1 MWAEGPGATTEG
13 ASLGLLPGR
22 LKRGRVTGAT
32 LLHASRTPPLQGL
45 VAMAPSPKA
54 PRMSQ
59 FVVATCIA
67 LRRTGLSLRKIAT
80 HRLVKKRDGKHP
92 AQQSVDKCGR
102 QERRVWK
109 RTQMG
114 ATSRLRDVIIGV
126 RRHRRR
132 VGSAAKEK
140 ILGEE
145 PHHEYACMPLCVPH
159 RPLASED
166 MGRGGGGQSARVFAI
181 GVILDP
187 KRVIVF
193 LPSLHTVLRKVPKM
207 GWQKGA
213 KRAGPERPERPELFL
228 LEVSF

>member
-1 MWAEGPGATTEG
+1 MVSKMTPMANSLALCRHPGTGETVRHRATEDSSPLPPLVVGAEGAEGVWAEGPGATTEG

-114 ATSRLRDVIIGV
+114 AV
-126 RRHRRR
+126 R
-132 VGSAAKEK
+132 
-140 ILGEE
+140 
-145 PHHEYACMPLCVPH
+145 
-159 RPLASED
+159 
-166 MGRGGGGQSARVFAI
+166 
-181 GVILDP
+181 
-187 KRVIVF
+187 
-193 LPSLHTVLRKVPKM
+193 
-207 GWQKGA
+207 
-213 KRAGPERPERPELFL
+213 
-228 LEVSF
+228 